1 LKLPF
6 QIWYHCAVARTAD
19 VAHRA
24 KLLEDITDYMIGHGY
39 AGLSLRPLAKAVR
52 SSPRV
57 LLYYFKSKEN
67 LAALALGVA
76 RERQRAQFERLRE
89 RDCETCAGL
98 CRAIWSIM
106 RTPDAR
112 PHFRLFFEV
121 YGLALQDR
129 RRYAAFLR
137 SAVFDWLRF
146 IEEPYIRAGSPR
158 SEARAMAT
166 AIIAGFRGFMLD
178 LCGSG
183 DLKRIDRAVKLWI
196 HALEAPPFQPK
207 NT

>member
-1 LKLPF
+1 
-6 QIWYHCAVARTAD
+6 VARTAD
-19 VAHRA
+19 EAHRT
-24 KLLEDITDYMIGHGY
+24 KLLDDIADYMLGHGY
-39 AGLSLRPLAKAVR
+39 AALSLRPLAKAVR

-76 RERQRAQFERLRE
+76 RERQRTQFERLRE
-89 RDCETCAGL
+89 RDFDTCAGL
-98 CRAIWSIM
+98 WRAIWSIM
-106 RTPDAR
+106 RAPAAR
-112 PHFRLFFEV
+112 PLFRLFFEV

-146 IEEPYIRAGSPR
+146 IEEPYCRAGMPR
-158 SEARAMAT
+158 PEARAIAT
-166 AIIAGFRGFMLD
+166 TILAGFRGFMLD

-183 DLKRIDRAVKLWI
+183 DVSRIDRAVELWI
-196 HALEAPPFQPK
+196 LTLDVPLFQPK

>member
-1 LKLPF
+1 
-6 QIWYHCAVARTAD
+6 VARTAD
-19 VAHRA
+19 EAHRT
-24 KLLEDITDYMIGHGY
+24 KLLEDIADYMLSHGY
-39 AGLSLRPLAKAVR
+39 ADLSLRPLAKAVR

-67 LAALALGVA
+67 LAALALAVA
-76 RERQRAQFERLRE
+76 RERQRAQFERLRQ

-106 RTPDAR
+106 RAPSAR

-146 IEEPYIRAGSPR
+146 IEEPYLRAGTSP
-158 SEARAMAT
+158 SEARALAT
-166 AIIAGFRGFMLD
+166 AILAGFRGFMLD
-178 LCGSG
+178 LCATGERA
-183 DLKRIDRAVKLWI
+183 RIDRAVELWVQT
-196 HALEAPPFQPK
+196 LDGPPFEPK